1 MRQIKF
7 RGLCT
12 DCKEHCGDLIHGI
25 NDEIYIKPFDS
36 EIKYQVINENVC
48 QLVGYDKNGT
58 EVYEG
63 DPLINKTGSCGCPAP
78 GFALQLFPGLRL
90 AR

>member
-1 MRQIKF
+1 MKQIKF

-25 NDEIYIKPFDS
+25 NDELYIKPFGS
-36 EIKYQVINENVC
+36 EIKYQVINDFVW

-63 DPLINKTGSCGCPAP
+63 D
-78 GFALQLFPGLRL
+78 QLVGDNDSIWRAFNYDLEDYPNHVLTR
-90 AR
+90 